1 MKFLFPKYMF
11 LIFLSFTIVLFYNI
25 QFLTLISVFS
35 QNDDKKGFGIQERER
50 ARIHAGNDSQIVND
64 DKSGIQERE
73 RTRTHAQNESQIFS
87 NDMTRIIIIVTIIVI
102 IGVGSYALYK
112 IYLIRRKSKQSK
124 LK

>member
-1 MKFLFPKYMF
+1 ML
-11 LIFLSFTIVLFYNI
+11 N
-25 QFLTLISVFS
+25 
-35 QNDDKKGFGIQERER
+35 E
-50 ARIHAGNDSQIVND
+50 SQIVND
-64 DKSGIQERE
+64 DRLAYKKEEYRTHANLKLLMMIDLAYKKENVLEPMLRTNLKLLMMIDLAYKKE
-73 RTRTHAQNESQIFS
+73 NCTRTHAQNESQIFS

>member
-35 QNDDKKGFGIQERER
+35 QNDDKKGF
-50 ARIHAGNDSQIVND
+50 
-64 DKSGIQERE
+64 GIQERE

>member
-1 MKFLFPKYMF
+1 MF

-25 QFLTLISVFS
+25 QFLTVISVFS
-35 QNDDKKGFGIQERER
+35 QGDDKKGFGIQERER
-50 ARIHAGNDSQIVND
+50 ARIHAGNDSQFFNND
-64 DKSGIQERE
+64 L
-73 RTRTHAQNESQIFS
+73 
-87 NDMTRIIIIVTIIVI
+87 TRIILIVTIIII